1 MQDRGKLTIVR
12 LAPLVLVT
20 IAAAFWFNDVQGG
33 GPYVMRNLLP
43 PVVVVALAAIT
54 LWRSDGTWTR
64 NGWRWPLG
72 TAGFAIPALG
82 LTIYLHYA
90 FSVNLNGMFD
100 DAEKPA
106 QLFRFLTKISLAS
119 AICCIPRFAKTWT
132 RVKLSSWS
140 EVPPASWTPGAP
152 WMPRATSSSCAVS

>member
-12 LAPLVLVT
+12 LAPVVLVT

-33 GPYVMRNLLP
+33 GPYVIRNLLP
-43 PVVVVALAAIT
+43 PLVVVALAGIS
-54 LWRSDGTWTR
+54 LWRGDGTWTS

-90 FSVNLNGMFD
+90 FSVNLNGLFD
-100 DAEKPA
+100 DAEQPG
-106 QLFRFLTKISLAS
+106 QLFRFLPVYTLVAGGIGF
-119 AICCIPRFAKTWT
+119 IIGWIVGRN
-132 RVKLSSWS
+132 V
-140 EVPPASWTPGAP
+140 
-152 WMPRATSSSCAVS
+152 